1 MDKKKN
7 TLQYLVGILVV
18 VAVGYVVHLG
28 ASVLIPLF
36 LATFLAYLSDP
47 FYVLLCERWRVPRAI
62 SIVIILL
69 SLIAVAVGLQNIL
82 FVNVREF
89 YLSSDK
95 YVLALTQETQNLL
108 AYAKKYNVNIG
119 LSEIL
124 SQIDVK
130 SILQFGINVILK
142 FASFTL
148 FILLFTAFILLE
160 RDALTHKLETLS
172 KHVGL
177 KSGIKN
183 ILRNINRQIRHYIVW
198 KTFISIATGVTSLIV
213 FISFGLDAPYLW
225 AFIIFVF
232 NYIPA
237 IGSIIASLFPIILVL
252 LQYGSPGLTFL
263 MILCMLVIQVTF
275 GNAIEPRL
283 LGNKLNLSP
292 LVVLIS
298 LLVWNKIWGVAG
310 MFLAIPIMA
319 TMNIILANIPALSS
333 ISLLMSNK
341 PKRKIF
347 RGHEIRIRE

>member
-1 MDKKKN
+1 MA
-7 TLQYLVGILVV
+7 

-47 FYVLLCERWRVPRAI
+47 FYILLCEKWRIPRVI
-62 SIVIILL
+62 SIFIILL
-69 SLIAVAVGLQNIL
+69 SLIAVAVGLQNVL

-89 YLSSDK
+89 YLSSDR
-95 YVLALTQETQNLL
+95 YIQALTRETQNLL
-108 AYAKKYNVNIG
+108 AYAKKYNINIG

-124 SQIDVK
+124 SQIDIKGV
-130 SILQFGINVILK
+130 LQFSINVVLK
-142 FASFTL
+142 FASFTF
-148 FILLFTAFILLE
+148 FILLFTAFTLLE
-160 RDALTHKLETLS
+160 RDAFTHKIEALS
-172 KHVGL
+172 KRMSS

-198 KTFISIATGVTSLIV
+198 KTLISITTGIASLIV
-213 FISFGLDAPYLW
+213 FILFGLDAPYLW
-225 AFIIFVF
+225 AFMIFVF

-237 IGSIIASLFPIILVL
+237 IGSIIASFFPIVLVL
-252 LQYGSPGLTFL
+252 VQYGSPGLTFL
-263 MILCMLVIQVTF
+263 MIICMLVIQVTL
-275 GNAIEPRL
+275 GNIIEPRL
-283 LGNKLNLSP
+283 LGNKMNLSP

-298 LLVWNKIWGVAG
+298 LLVWNKIWGIAG

-341 PKRKIF
+341 PKRKVF
-347 RGHEIRIRE
+347 RGHEIKIRE